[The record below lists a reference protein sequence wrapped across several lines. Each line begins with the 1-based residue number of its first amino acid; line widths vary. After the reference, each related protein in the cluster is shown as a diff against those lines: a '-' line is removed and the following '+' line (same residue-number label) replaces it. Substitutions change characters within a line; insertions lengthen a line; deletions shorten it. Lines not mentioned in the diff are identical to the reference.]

1 MVMGHENTGEVVE
14 VDRVHIPSFREWAD
28 RLPEYQDRAI
38 RLNAH
43 GRSGFKVINPRD
55 SSFRNQGRF
64 PGIAWM
70 TASQVILLV

>member
-55 SSFRNQGRF
+55 S
-64 PGIAWM
+64 
-70 TASQVILLV
+70 TAKLASRSGTKAGSPA